1 MKKILSI
8 IAAAMLMCTLLMGCS
23 DGKCDECG
31 EKAASLTKAAQDKGL
46 EGEFCENCMKTIVN
60 LGK

>member
-8 IAAAMLMCTLLMGCS
+8 IAAAMLICLTLIGCS
-23 DGKCDECG
+23 NGKCDECG
-31 EKAASLTKAAQDKGL
+31 EKATTLTKAAQDKGL